1 MPREPMSDVTQLLTA
16 WRGGDAQALEQLTP
30 LVYREL
36 HRLARGAMRG
46 ERPDHTLQTTALV
59 HEAYLKLS
67 EQDGQRWRNR
77 DHFHAVA
84 AIVMRRVLIDHAKGV
99 LAEKRGSG
107 RRPLALEE
115 VLDVSEGEFSVQ
127 HAQQLVELDA
137 ALDRLRRFDERACR
151 VVECRFFAGLSVEE
165 TAAALQV
172 APVTVKRDWSLARA
186 WLQRELTGG

>member
-1 MPREPMSDVTQLLTA
+1 MDEGEITLLLN
-16 WRGGDAQALEQLTP
+16 RLGERAQGPLALLLPAVYEQLKSAA
-30 LVYREL
+30 R
-36 HRLARGAMRG
+36 RQLAR
-46 ERPDHTLQTTALV
+46 ERADHTLSTTALV

-137 ALDRLRRFDERACR
+137 ALERLRRFDERACR

-186 WLQRELTGG
+186 WLQRELAGG